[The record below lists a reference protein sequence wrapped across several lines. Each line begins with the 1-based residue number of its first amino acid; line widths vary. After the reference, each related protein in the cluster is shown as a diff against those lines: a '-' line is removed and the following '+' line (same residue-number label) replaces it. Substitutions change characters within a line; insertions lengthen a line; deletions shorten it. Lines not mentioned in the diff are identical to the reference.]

1 MALTRKEVE
10 HIAALVRL
18 KLSDAELVEFQ
29 HQLSSILDHV
39 RSLQELDTSGVEP
52 TSGILSVNAGLRPD
66 EPSVGLT
73 PARVLQNA
81 RHKNQ
86 DQFRVP
92 PVFGA
97 RDE

>member
-1 MALTRKEVE
+1 MSLTRKEVE

-18 KLSDAELVEFQ
+18 KLSDTELVEFQ

-39 RSLQELDTSGVEP
+39 QSLQELDTRGVEP
-52 TSGILSVNAGLRPD
+52 TSGILAANVGLRLD
-66 EPSVGLT
+66 EPSEGLT
-73 PARVLQNA
+73 PEGVLQNA

-86 DQFRVP
+86 NQFQVP

>member
-1 MALTRKEVE
+1 MSLSRKEVE

-18 KLSDAELVEFQ
+18 ELSDAELDLFQ

-39 RSLQELDTSGVEP
+39 KSFQGLDTRGVEP
-52 TSGILSVNAGLRPD
+52 TSGILSAQSRLREDVPD
-66 EPSVGLT
+66 VGLKT
-73 PARVLQNA
+73 AEVLLNA
-81 RHKNQ
+81 KHKKG

>member
-1 MALTRKEVE
+1 MSLTRQEVE

-18 KLSDAELVEFQ
+18 KLTEAELEQFQ

-39 RSLQELDTSGVEP
+39 QSLQELDTRGVEP
-52 TSGILSVNAGLRPD
+52 TSGILTPNSGLRTD
-66 EPSVGLT
+66 EPAEGLT
-73 PARVLQNA
+73 PASVLQNA
-81 RHKNQ
+81 RHKKQNQ
-86 DQFRVP
+86 FQVP

>member
-1 MALTRKEVE
+1 MSLTRQEVE

-18 KLSDAELVEFQ
+18 KLSEAELELFQ

-39 RSLQELDTSGVEP
+39 QSLQGLDTRGVEP
-52 TSGILSVNAGLRPD
+52 TSGILTPQSGLRLD
-66 EPSVGLT
+66 EPAEGLDT
-73 PARVLQNA
+73 ARVMQNA
-81 RHKNQ
+81 KHSQQNQ
-86 DQFRVP
+86 FKVP